1 MCLQEKISGKT
12 YKNIIT
18 QHHKKS
24 KFDMRKQFV
33 IISTLLLLAV
43 LGLSL
48 FLNKNWWVFF
58 AVILVLTI
66 MGYQDMFQRQ
76 HAIRRIYPLFGRL
89 RYVLEELR
97 PKMYQYFIESDIDG
111 RPINRVDRSTIYQR
125 AKKELETIPFGTQ
138 LDVYAEGYEW
148 MCHSVS
154 PKAFDT
160 LNQDPRVMFG
170 NKDCKQPYSA
180 SIFNISAMSYGSLSS
195 QAVEAMNGGA
205 KIGNFA
211 HNTGE
216 GGLSPFHLKHGGDLI
231 WQIGT
236 GYFGCRHEDGTFNPD
251 LFAEK
256 AKHQHVKMIELK
268 ISQGAKPGHGGILPA
283 SKNTEEIAAIRH
295 VKPHTAVVSPPY
307 HSAFNTP
314 VEMILFIQKLRE
326 LSGGKPVGFK
336 ICIGHKAEFISICK
350 AMVALDLYPDFIT
363 IDGGEGGTGAAP
375 QEFSNYIGAPMLD
388 GLDFVHNILTGL
400 DIRKH
405 IKIIAAGK
413 ITSAF
418 HIARAMALGADTC
431 NSARAMMMAIGCIQA
446 LLCNTNRCPTGI
458 ATQDPTLTVGID
470 VADKKVRL
478 ANYHAG
484 TVKNF
489 VEILG
494 ASGLDDMKNIT
505 RGHIYRRVSLNQ
517 MLTYEEIF
525 PSIKVGS
532 MLHNQIPEKYKW
544 DFAHSNK
551 DKWGISYPESA

>member
-1 MCLQEKISGKT
+1 
-12 YKNIIT
+12 
-18 QHHKKS
+18 
-24 KFDMRKQFV
+24 MRKQFV
-33 IISTLLLLAV
+33 IFSSLLLIVALA
-43 LGLSL
+43 LSI
-48 FLNKNWWVFF
+48 FLNKNWSVLF
-58 AVILVLTI
+58 VIILVLTI
-66 MGYQDMFQRQ
+66 MGYQDMVQKK

-111 RPINRVDRSTIYQR
+111 KPISRVDRSTIYQR

-148 MCHSVS
+148 MCHSAS
-154 PKAFDT
+154 PKAFET
-160 LNQDPRVMFG
+160 LNQNPRVVFG

-180 SIFNISAMSYGSLSS
+180 SIFNVSAMSFGSLSA

-205 KIGNFA
+205 KIGGFA
-211 HNTGE
+211 QNTGE
-216 GGLSPFHLKHGGDLI
+216 GGISPYHLKHGGDLI

-236 GYFGCRHEDGTFNPD
+236 GYFGCRDEQGNFNPT

-256 AKHQHVKMIELK
+256 SQQSNVKMIELK

-283 SKNTEEIAAIRH
+283 SKNTEEIAKIRH
-295 VKPHTAVVSPPY
+295 VQPHTKIASPPF

-314 VEMILFIQKLRE
+314 LEMIQFIQQLRE

-336 ICIGHKAEFISICK
+336 LCIGHKAEFISICN
-350 AMVALDLYPDFIT
+350 AMVHLDIYPDFIT
-363 IDGGEGGTGAAP
+363 VDGGEGGTGAAP
-375 QEFSNYIGAPMLD
+375 QEFSNYLGAPMID
-388 GLDFVHNILTGL
+388 GLAFVHNILNGL

-458 ATQDPTLTVGID
+458 ATQDPKLTVGID
-470 VADKKVRL
+470 VADKKIRM
-478 ANYHAG
+478 ANYHSG
-484 TVKNF
+484 TIKNF
-489 VEILG
+489 VELLG
-494 ASGLDDMKNIT
+494 ASGLDDIKNIT
-505 RGHIYRRVSLNQ
+505 RSHIYRRVSLNQ
-517 MLTYEEIF
+517 MQTYEEIF
-525 PSIKVGS
+525 PSVEVGS
-532 MLHNQIPEKYKW
+532 LLKGNIPEKYQW
-544 DFAHSNK
+544 DFAHANMHN
-551 DKWGISYPESA
+551 WGIAMA